1 MSTID
6 PVDARRRREAARIG
20 SPGAGIGIAIGLLM
34 ILVGAALETRA
45 LFGFAE
51 FDALGDTDEPPLAIF
66 GMIVGL
72 PLLIVGFLVHT
83 GASRRFTGKLLSAPV
98 VGPGSILF
106 VGLALGAWW
115 GVLALTSPGAFWL
128 LPIGLSIL
136 AAIFL
141 LLGAAG
147 RIRRRSHQ
155 DVLAYVLT
163 HGRIER
169 GVITEIP
176 EIDPSSGGLLGTVT
190 VMFTDATGTD
200 RWVQKTGQWPRRDLP
215 ATGDPASV
223 LYDPARPADTSR
235 IWLAPPGSTTA
246 SDFTRWHA

>member
-6 PVDARRRREAARIG
+6 PIDARRRREAARIG
-20 SPGAGIGIAIGLLM
+20 SPAALTGVVIGLLM
-34 ILVGAALETRA
+34 IAVGAALETRA

-51 FDALGDTDEPPLAIF
+51 FDDMAATDQPPLAIF

-72 PLLIVGFLVHT
+72 PLLIIGFLVHT

-106 VGLALGAWW
+106 VGLAVGAWW
-115 GVLALTSPGAFWL
+115 GVLALSSPGAFWL

-136 AAIFL
+136 AVVL
-141 LLGAAG
+141 LLIGAIA
-147 RIRRRSHQ
+147 RARRRSHK
-155 DVLAYVLT
+155 DVLAHLLT
-163 HGRIER
+163 HGRIEQ
-169 GVITEIP
+169 GVIVEIP

-190 VMFTDATGTD
+190 VRFTDAAGTV

-223 LYDPARPADTSR
+223 LYDPSRPVDTSR
-235 IWLAPPGSTTA
+235 IWLAPLGSTTA
-246 SDFTRWHA
+246 ADFTRWHS